1 MKTMIYI
8 KPIIYG
14 SQAPFRLKIT
24 ECLKEFMNQ
33 AWHHRRAEDYYLCV
47 ADEGSKVK
55 LGKSPSISGCWRSS
69 PGGRSRAADP
79 ALDLCA
85 QYLYAR
91 QGVQTQPG
99 KMGVSQY

>member
-24 ECLKEFMNQ
+24 ECLKAFMNQ

-69 PGGRSRAADP
+69 PGGRSRAANP
-79 ALDLCA
+79 TLDLCA
-85 QYLYAR
+85 QYLYAC
-91 QGVQTQPG
+91 
-99 KMGVSQY
+99 

>member
-1 MKTMIYI
+1 MKTMIYM

-24 ECLKEFMNQ
+24 EGLKTLMNQ
-33 AWHHRRAEDYYLCV
+33 AWHHHRAEEYYLCV

-69 PGGRSRAADP
+69 TGGRSRVANP
-79 ALDLCA
+79 TLDLCA
-85 QYLYAR
+85 QYLCTR